1 MEPSGPDLADAGSSG
16 PFWAGWCQPAKRANA
31 ARRRRGRAVPSGLA
45 GPAVVATQH
54 RSPLSR
60 ALRGPAAERLISAAS
75 RVSHLPPL
83 YLSRLSVSRLSVSR
97 LSVSRLNV
105 SRLNVSRLSVSRP
118 SAPGALHRASPR
130 PWPTAPQ
137 MRRRA
142 RAHAHTHR
150 RTSRGLRP
158 PADPPLCRLCTFPS
172 RSAACRRL
180 SILPICRLSTLPSPP
195 TASRARK
202 CRRRGARKGAVGV
215 L

>member
-97 LSVSRLNV
+97 LNV

-150 RTSRGLRP
+150 RTRAARSTHTCAGTHTAGASGRRRTRP
-158 PADPPLCRLCTFPS
+158 SVASAPS
-172 RSAACRRL
+172 R
-180 SILPICRLSTLPSPP
+180 
-195 TASRARK
+195 RAEPQLLIYGPK
-202 CRRRGARKGAVGV
+202 K

>member
-83 YLSRLSVSRLSVSR
+83 YLSRLSVSRLS
-97 LSVSRLNV
+97 
-105 SRLNVSRLSVSRP
+105 
-118 SAPGALHRASPR
+118 APGAPHRAPGQQPR
-130 PWPTAPQ
+130 RCGGERARMRTRTGAREPHTPHTRTRAHTQPGPPAAGGPPLKARARGWGFRPGRLPAPGQPGRTGLHGATAP
-137 MRRRA
+137 A
-142 RAHAHTHR
+142 
-150 RTSRGLRP
+150 
-158 PADPPLCRLCTFPS
+158 
-172 RSAACRRL
+172 
-180 SILPICRLSTLPSPP
+180 
-195 TASRARK
+195 
-202 CRRRGARKGAVGV
+202 
-215 L
+215 